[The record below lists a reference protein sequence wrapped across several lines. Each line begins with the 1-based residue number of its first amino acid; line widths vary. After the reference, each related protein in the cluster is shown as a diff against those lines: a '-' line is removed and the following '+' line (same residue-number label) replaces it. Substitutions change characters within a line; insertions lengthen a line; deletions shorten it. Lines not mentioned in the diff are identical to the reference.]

1 MYLRKVVLALLVLA
15 TVAVAQVSAVLDSP
29 FQVRY
34 AALLPGESWIYLIN
48 DGANGAPLSGPGIG
62 GNVGNICVNV
72 YAFSA
77 DEEMVSCC
85 SCYLTP
91 NQVVRLGVVKDILLN
106 LTHLALPTSLT
117 IKLLATLD
125 GAGGTGA
132 VSGCNNSA
140 ANVNT
145 SGTVFVNG
153 LIAFGTTLHLAT
165 PLHPFIPVATT
176 ETPFIPATLSSGEL
190 ASLGSRCTGIIGNL
204 SGFGI
209 CGDIGAGANGGQCRF
224 VTII

>member
-125 GAGGTGA
+125 GTGGTAGPA
-132 VSGCNNSA
+132 GCNNSA
-140 ANVNT
+140 AAVAASDT
-145 SGTVFVNG
+145 TIVNG
-153 LIAFGTTLHLAT
+153 MIAFGTTLHTSPAGLM
-165 PLHPFIPVATT
+165 PT
-176 ETPFIPATLSSGEL
+176 ETPFIPATLSTGEL
-190 ASLGSRCTGIIGNL
+190 TGLGAACSRIIANL
-204 SGFGI
+204 SGFGV
-209 CGDIGAGANGGQCRF
+209 CGTCSPGAD
-224 VTII
+224 